1 MIKRLLQPELPSSAR
16 STEPPFR
23 RMSSARRFLHQIE
36 FFSGGGHDALFVDE
50 APPLIAASWSMVNHE
65 AQPRDP
71 RLRQAIKAAARGWVV
86 ARKPV

>member
-1 MIKRLLQPELPSSAR
+1 MIKRFLQPELPSSAR
-16 STEPPFR
+16 TTEPPSR
-23 RMSSARRFLHQIE
+23 RVSSARRFLHQIE

-50 APPLIAASWSMVNHE
+50 APAVVAASWSMANYE

-71 RLRQAIKAAARGWVV
+71 RLRLAIKAAARGWVV